1 MILIPEN
8 LARDLVSV
16 EDAIAAVADAF
27 AAAQKQRARSY
38 PVVREAV
45 GRADAV
51 FGVKAGYDGSL
62 PALGLKAGGY
72 WPHNAAAGRGNHQST
87 TLLFDPDSGQA
98 AALVGAN
105 YLTGVRTGAASA
117 LASRH
122 LARPDARVLGLIGTG
137 AQSVHQFRAALAVRP
152 LARVLAW
159 DPAEANLAAFG
170 RVVTGQGLAF
180 EALDIAEV
188 ARQSD
193 ILITITPSR
202 TALVRREWI
211 RPGTHINAMGADT
224 AGKQELEPELV
235 AAASLVVDDAA
246 QAIAIGECQ
255 HAYRLGLIDRDRLS
269 ETLGAVVTGAF
280 GRRSAEEITLFDGT
294 GVALQDLAVA
304 ALALRRAKERGLG
317 FDCEFAEPA
326 RIDGPPR

>member
-1 MILIPEN
+1 MLVIPER

-27 AAAQKQRARSY
+27 AAAHAQKARSY

-45 GRADAV
+45 GHVDAV

-72 WPHNAAAGRGNHQST
+72 WPRNAAAGRGNHQSS

-98 AALVGAN
+98 TALVGAN

-117 LASRH
+117 LASRY
-122 LARPDARVLGLIGTG
+122 LARPEASVLGLIGAG
-137 AQSVHQFRAALAVRP
+137 AQSIHQFRAAVAVRP
-152 LARVLAW
+152 IARVLAW
-159 DPAEANLAAFG
+159 DPDKSNLAAFG
-170 RVVTGQGLAF
+170 RAVAAHGLAF
-180 EALDIAEV
+180 ETPDIAEV
-188 ARQSD
+188 ARRAD
-193 ILITITPSR
+193 VLITITPSR
-202 TALVRREWI
+202 AALVRREWI

-235 AAASLVVDDAA
+235 AAANLVVDDAE
-246 QAIAIGECQ
+246 QAITIGECQ
-255 HAYRLGLIDRDRLS
+255 HAYRLGLIDRDRLRW
-269 ETLGAVVTGAF
+269 TLGAVISGVFA
-280 GRRSAEEITLFDGT
+280 RRSPEEITLFDGT

-304 ALALRRAKERGLG
+304 ALAVRRAKERSVG
-317 FDCEFAEPA
+317 FECEFAEPTPK
-326 RIDGPPR
+326 R

>member
-1 MILIPEN
+1 MLIVSER
-8 LARDLVSV
+8 LARELVSV
-16 EDAIAAVADAF
+16 EDAIAAVAVAF
-27 AAAQKQRARSY
+27 AAAHAQKARSY

-62 PALGLKAGGY
+62 PILGLKAGGY
-72 WPHNAAAGRGNHQST
+72 WPRNAAAGRSNHQST

-98 AALVGAN
+98 IALVGAN

-122 LARPDARVLGLIGTG
+122 LARPDANVLGLIGTG

-152 LARVLAW
+152 LTRILAW
-159 DPAEANLAAFG
+159 DPDQANLAAFG
-170 RVVTGQGLAF
+170 RTVAGQGLAF
-180 EALDIAEV
+180 ESLDIADV
-188 ARQSD
+188 ARRAD
-193 ILITITPSR
+193 ILITITPSLA
-202 TALVRREWI
+202 ALVRREWI

-224 AGKQELEPELV
+224 AGKQELEPALV
-235 AAASLVVDDAA
+235 AAASLVVDDAE
-246 QAIAIGECQ
+246 QAITIGECQ
-255 HAYRLGLIDRDRLS
+255 HAYRLGLIDRDRLRW
-269 ETLGAVVTGAF
+269 TLGAVVSGAF

-304 ALALRRAKERGLG
+304 ALAHNRAKERRLG
-317 FDCEFAEPA
+317 VECEFAEPA
-326 RIDGPPR
+326 ATR